1 MQFYEKLDCLMKL
14 TDLSNSELSKR
25 TNIDPSL
32 ISRWRRGIKAPVVF
46 SDTLNRVAE
55 VLARRI
61 NNDLRRREFAA
72 RLGLGAGAP
81 DGDGAIAAA
90 ILEWFRQSTPEQG
103 AKPRKLSGRR
113 PYPSYEQ
120 RQTSPLD
127 PYSLPD
133 AHRFGP
139 EGRKQALSWVLSFVE
154 YWTPGNG
161 TLRFYTDQPL
171 EYLDI
176 DCSYYENR
184 FRERAYAE
192 KFRIV
197 KILQPITATEQE
209 RLRALQFAN
218 LFMNTATVSIAFI
231 ERREVSIFQHSL
243 GIYDNQMAI
252 CSYGFYGSRY
262 TSSYVHMDE
271 SFVHELTNDFDTH
284 FDSAQIALQPNIR
297 FTLQDMYHTLAHFYG
312 DREDL
317 YYAGAQLFLPF
328 LPPQLLRF
336 CSRRFED
343 LPSLQEKARR
353 EGENFRAFLRTH
365 KVFATFPLLS
375 PEDCRHP
382 DTAPYLF
389 TEKQCKITFSQEQ
402 YRAIVQHVLDL
413 YRSCENLEL
422 SFLPMDPDIQLWSN
436 SHRMLYSWLGSGN
449 RFVPYQSSHPTL
461 IQPLHHIQSVFF
473 HAHGKQTTRA
483 QTEQLL
489 CDALRRFGETT

>member
-32 ISRWRRGIKAPVVF
+32 ISRWRRGIKAPDVF

-252 CSYGFYGSRY
+252 CSYGF
-262 TSSYVHMDE
+262 
-271 SFVHELTNDFDTH
+271 
-284 FDSAQIALQPNIR
+284 
-297 FTLQDMYHTLAHFYG
+297 
-312 DREDL
+312 
-317 YYAGAQLFLPF
+317 
-328 LPPQLLRF
+328 
-336 CSRRFED
+336 
-343 LPSLQEKARR
+343 
-353 EGENFRAFLRTH
+353 
-365 KVFATFPLLS
+365 
-375 PEDCRHP
+375 
-382 DTAPYLF
+382 
-389 TEKQCKITFSQEQ
+389 
-402 YRAIVQHVLDL
+402 
-413 YRSCENLEL
+413 
-422 SFLPMDPDIQLWSN
+422 
-436 SHRMLYSWLGSGN
+436 
-449 RFVPYQSSHPTL
+449 
-461 IQPLHHIQSVFF
+461 
-473 HAHGKQTTRA
+473 
-483 QTEQLL
+483 
-489 CDALRRFGETT
+489 